1 MKMYIYKTMAALAG
15 TLLLM
20 NSCTLLSV
28 DPISEI
34 PQNKMW
40 QNQRDVNAGI
50 AEIYSSFRT
59 ALRTNWFSWGEMR
72 SDNFVLYQEL
82 PSEYS
87 KLILNQM
94 TTDLPSTN
102 WTTLY
107 KVISNA
113 NFAIQNI
120 PNANITDQTLKSDYL
135 AQAYAMRALCYFYAV
150 RVWGAVPVYL
160 SPVDNIKNAEFK
172 GRTPKDEVLRDVI
185 IPDLQLAE
193 TLIDPSNVERKRIS
207 RNAIYAILADA
218 QMWLG

>member
-1 MKMYIYKTMAALAG
+1 MKMYIYKTMTALAG

-113 NFAIQNI
+113 IKSSV
-120 PNANITDQTLKSDYL
+120 TQTLLYRTFQMQTL
-135 AQAYAMRALCYFYAV
+135 PTRLLRA
-150 RVWGAVPVYL
+150 
-160 SPVDNIKNAEFK
+160 
-172 GRTPKDEVLRDVI
+172 I
-185 IPDLQLAE
+185 IWLKHMQCGHC
-193 TLIDPSNVERKRIS
+193 
-207 RNAIYAILADA
+207 AIFM
-218 QMWLG
+218 Q